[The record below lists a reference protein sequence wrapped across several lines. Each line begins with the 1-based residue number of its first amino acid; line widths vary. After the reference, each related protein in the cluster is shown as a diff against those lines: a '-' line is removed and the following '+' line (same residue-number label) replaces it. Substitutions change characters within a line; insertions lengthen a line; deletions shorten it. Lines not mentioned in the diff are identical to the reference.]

1 MIMKLKTAL
10 ISATLA
16 VGVSSAAN
24 ADMSDLFESVST
36 TGAQAGTSGQGA
48 HYISGGTARIRAQR
62 ANFDI
67 ASFDPPSI
75 TSGCGGI
82 DIYGGS
88 FGIISKDQ
96 LVQTGRAMI
105 QGAASYYFGLA
116 LSSICPVCE
125 NQMAKLQEML
135 NKMNQFSRAS
145 CAKSTEMISGFIE
158 NQTGTSPEKYFEDV
172 NKASSSFISSNLG
185 FLNSPADAQ
194 DNNESEPGTI
204 AGVAKPVADATL
216 MGNAI
221 FQLVAGGRQNADGN
235 DFNAPVVQGAQSV
248 LFGESVTEIAEFL
261 MSLTG
266 TRIAFEDNSKPN
278 NFGQGSVGPAFTV
291 KDFVTG
297 VNGSEGLKWYKCSS
311 IGATARSQCIDPKPI
326 GSPLVPLK
334 TQISNIVRGTDA
346 EEGILSKLT
355 NPEGPQELTQKQKK
369 YVQMLNISL
378 QGNMTM
384 KESLNISTEDMN
396 NYLEDVM
403 LHSVITLVRNELK
416 ALSNRLEEI
425 SSEDSN
431 EIQRQ
436 QALNRIEGVI
446 EELDTEKESA
456 REEVKKSFAV
466 IGTVGTV
473 VTAIQNQRRGK

>member
-1 MIMKLKTAL
+1 MKLRTVL

-16 VGVSSAAN
+16 LGVNSAAN
-24 ADMSDLFESVST
+24 ADMSDLFASVST
-36 TGAQAGTSGQGA
+36 TGAQSGRTGQGS
-48 HYISGGTARIRAQR
+48 HYVSGGTARIRAER

-67 ASFDPPSI
+67 ATFNPPSI

-145 CAKSTEMISGFIE
+145 CSAATEQISGFIE
-158 NQTGTSPEKYFEDV
+158 SKTGTSPEDYFEAV
-172 NKASSSFISSNLG
+172 NKTTSSFISSDLG
-185 FLNSPADAQ
+185 FLNSPADVQ
-194 DNNESEPGTI
+194 DTNESEPGTI

-221 FQLVAGGRQNADGN
+221 YQLVAGGRQNVNGN
-235 DFNAPVVQGAQSV
+235 DLNAPVVQGAQSI
-248 LFGESVTEIAEFL
+248 LFGESVTDIAEFL

-266 TRIAFEDNSKPN
+266 TSIAFEDESKPN
-278 NFGQGSVGPAFTV
+278 NFGQRPVSPAFTI

-297 VNGSEGLKWYKCSS
+297 VNGSDGLKWYKCSS
-311 IGATARSQCIDPKPI
+311 IGATARDQCVNPTKTGD
-326 GSPLVPLK
+326 SLVPLK
-334 TQISNIVRGTDA
+334 TQISNIVRGTDT
-346 EEGILSKLT
+346 EDGILEKLL
-355 NPEGPQELTQKQKK
+355 NPEGPQDLSERQKK
-369 YVQMLNISL
+369 YVEMLNISL

-384 KESLNISTEDMN
+384 KKSLNISLEDMN

-403 LHSVITLVRNELK
+403 LNSVIALVTNELK
-416 ALSNRLEEI
+416 ALYNKLEEL
-425 SSEDSN
+425 SADDNN
-431 EIQRQ
+431 EIQRR
-436 QALNRIEGVI
+436 QALSRIDTVI
-446 EELDTEKESA
+446 EQLELEQVTA

-473 VTAIQNQRRGK
+473 VAAIENKRRGM

>member
-1 MIMKLKTAL
+1 MKLKAAL

-24 ADMSDLFESVST
+24 ADMSDLFASVST
-36 TGAQAGTSGQGA
+36 TGAQAGTTGQGS
-48 HYISGGTARIRAQR
+48 HYVSGGTARLRAER

-67 ASFDPPSI
+67 ASFNPPSI

-135 NKMNQFSRAS
+135 NEMNQFTRAS
-145 CAKSTEMISGFIE
+145 CAKSTEAISGFIE
-158 NQTGTSPEKYFEDV
+158 NQTGTSPEDYFDDV
-172 NKASSSFISSNLG
+172 NKASSSFMSSNLG

-194 DNNESEPGTI
+194 DTNENETGTI

-216 MGNAI
+216 MGNAMY
-221 FQLVAGGRQNADGN
+221 QLVAGGRQKVDGN
-235 DFNAPVVQGAQSV
+235 DLNTPVVQGAQSV
-248 LFGESVTEIAEFL
+248 LFGESVTDIAEFL

-266 TRIAFEDNSKPN
+266 TSVAFEDNSKPN
-278 NFGQGSVGPAFTV
+278 NFGQRMLGPAFTV
-291 KDFVTG
+291 KEFVTG
-297 VNGSEGLKWYKCSS
+297 VNGSEGLKWYRCDG
-311 IGATARSQCIDPKPI
+311 IGATARSQCVNPRKI
-326 GSPLVPLK
+326 GADLVPLK
-334 TQISNIVRGTDA
+334 AQISNIVRGTDT
-346 EEGILSKLT
+346 EDGILVKLT
-355 NPEGPQELTQKQKK
+355 DPEGPQELSEKQKK

-384 KESLNISTEDMN
+384 KESLNISIEDMN

-403 LHSVITLVRNELK
+403 LFSVVTLVRNELQG
-416 ALSNRLEEI
+416 LSNKLEEI
-425 SSEDSN
+425 SSQDSN
-431 EIQRQ
+431 EIQRE
-436 QALNRIEGVI
+436 QALNRISKVI
-446 EELDTEKESA
+446 EELEVEKVAA

-473 VTAIQNQRRGK
+473 VTAIENKRWSK

>member
-1 MIMKLKTAL
+1 MKLKAAL

-24 ADMSDLFESVST
+24 ADMSDLFASIST
-36 TGAQAGTSGQGA
+36 TGAQSGRTGQGS
-48 HYISGGTARIRAQR
+48 HYVSGGTARLRAER

-67 ASFDPPSI
+67 ASFNPPSI

-88 FGIISKDQ
+88 FGMISKDQ

-145 CAKSTEMISGFIE
+145 CAKSTEMISGFIKD
-158 NQTGTSPEKYFEDV
+158 QTGTSPEEYFEHV
-172 NKASSSFISSNLG
+172 NKASSSFMSSNLG

-194 DNNESEPGTI
+194 DTNESEPGTI

-216 MGNAI
+216 LGNAMY
-221 FQLVAGGRQNADGN
+221 QLVAGGRQNVNGN
-235 DFNAPVVQGAQSV
+235 DLNAPVIQGARSV
-248 LFGESVTEIAEFL
+248 LFGESVTDIAEFL

-266 TRIAFEDNSKPN
+266 TSIAFEDSSKPN
-278 NFGQGSVGPAFTV
+278 NFDQESLGEAFTV
-291 KDFVTG
+291 KEFVTG
-297 VNGSEGLKWYKCSS
+297 VNGAEGLKWYECDG
-311 IGATARSQCIDPKPI
+311 IGTTARTQCVKPRKT
-326 GSPLVPLK
+326 GPELVPLK

-346 EEGILSKLT
+346 EDGILVKLT
-355 NPEGPQELTQKQKK
+355 DPEGPKELSEKQKK

-384 KESLNISTEDMN
+384 KESLNISIEDMN

-403 LHSVITLVRNELK
+403 LYTVINLVRNELQS
-416 ALSNRLEEI
+416 LSNKLEEI
-425 SSEDSN
+425 SSQDSN
-431 EIQRQ
+431 KIQRE
-436 QALNRIEGVI
+436 QALNRISKVI
-446 EELDTEKESA
+446 EELDVEKSAA
-456 REEVKKSFAV
+456 REEVKKSFSV

-473 VTAIQNQRRGK
+473 VTAIENKRWGK

>member
-1 MIMKLKTAL
+1 MKLKTAL
-10 ISATLA
+10 ISATFA
-16 VGVSSAAN
+16 FGVSSAAS
-24 ADMSDLFESVST
+24 ADMSDLFASVST
-36 TGAQAGTSGQGA
+36 TGAQAGTTGQGS
-48 HYISGGTARIRAQR
+48 HYISGGTARLRAER

-67 ASFDPPSI
+67 ASFNTPSI

-145 CAKSTEMISGFIE
+145 CAKSTEMISGFIKD
-158 NQTGTSPEKYFEDV
+158 QTGTSPEEYFDDV

-194 DNNESEPGTI
+194 DNNESEAGTI

-216 MGNAI
+216 MGNAMY
-221 FQLVAGGRQNADGN
+221 QLVAGGRQNVNGN
-235 DFNAPVVQGAQSV
+235 DLNAPVVQGAQSV
-248 LFGESVTEIAEFL
+248 LFGDSVTDIAEFL

-266 TRIAFEDNSKPN
+266 TTIAFEDNSKPN
-278 NFGQGSVGPAFTV
+278 NFGEGTRSAAFTV

-297 VNGSEGLKWYKCSS
+297 VNGSDGLRWYECDA
-311 IGATARSQCIDPKPI
+311 IGSTARSQCINPQPT
-326 GSPLVPLK
+326 GAELVPLK
-334 TQISNIVRGTDA
+334 TQISNIVSGTSSED
-346 EEGILSKLT
+346 GILVKKLH
-355 NPEGPQELTQKQKK
+355 PDGAKELTDKQKQF
-369 YVQMLNISL
+369 VELANINL
-378 QGNMTM
+378 QGNVMM
-384 KESLNISTEDMN
+384 KKSLSISIEDMN

-403 LHSVITLVRNELK
+403 LYSLVTLVRNELQGLK
-416 ALSNRLEEI
+416 NKLEEI

-431 EIQRQ
+431 KIQREQ
-436 QALNRIEGVI
+436 SLNRIDEVLDKLK
-446 EELDTEKESA
+446 EEQETA
-456 REEVKKSFAV
+456 RAEVKKSFAV
-466 IGTVGTV
+466 IGTIGTV
-473 VTAIQNQRRGK
+473 VSAIEKKRQGK